1 MRRAA
6 SKSGGVRTRDNGRQG
21 EGNVLWMPA
30 NGTTLP
36 CGALGAPLRGRD
48 LGECL
53 ATRERGRV
61 SRAHVRIPAQ
71 RQA

>member
-6 SKSGGVRTRDNGRQG
+6 LERAACGRGSTDDRAGGTCCGCRRTARRS
-21 EGNVLWMPA
+21 PA
-30 NGTTLP
+30 VP
-36 CGALGAPLRGRD
+36 WQAPLRGRD